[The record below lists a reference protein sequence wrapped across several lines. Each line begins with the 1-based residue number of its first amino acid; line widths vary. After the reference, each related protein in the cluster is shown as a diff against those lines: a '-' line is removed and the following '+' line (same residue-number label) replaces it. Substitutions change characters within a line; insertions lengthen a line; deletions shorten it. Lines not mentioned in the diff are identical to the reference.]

1 MQSATKP
8 AGTHRTDQQLLNTVA
23 QTGDTETSVPSS
35 NLVKFIN
42 IFYEVIGRDRGF
54 SVSCLR
60 NLVKEL
66 LIRSVC
72 AGWFCGCLHQC
83 SRNAAVKSL

>member
-1 MQSATKP
+1 MLAATKP

-42 IFYEVIGRDRGF
+42 KFYILIDNK
-54 SVSCLR
+54 SC
-60 NLVKEL
+60 K
-66 LIRSVC
+66 
-72 AGWFCGCLHQC
+72 
-83 SRNAAVKSL
+83 

>member
-1 MQSATKP
+1 MQATTKP

-42 IFYEVIGRDRGF
+42 KFYILIDNK
-54 SVSCLR
+54 SC
-60 NLVKEL
+60 K
-66 LIRSVC
+66 
-72 AGWFCGCLHQC
+72 
-83 SRNAAVKSL
+83 

>member
-42 IFYEVIGRDRGF
+42 
-54 SVSCLR
+54 
-60 NLVKEL
+60 
-66 LIRSVC
+66 
-72 AGWFCGCLHQC
+72 
-83 SRNAAVKSL
+83 KSYVPNPTPLQSFFIERFTVTQDNRRR

>member
-35 NLVKFIN
+35 NLVKVPSSNLVNFIN
-42 IFYEVIGRDRGF
+42 KLYILIDNK
-54 SVSCLR
+54 SC
-60 NLVKEL
+60 K
-66 LIRSVC
+66 
-72 AGWFCGCLHQC
+72 
-83 SRNAAVKSL
+83 